1 MKLFDS
7 HCHLDDKAY
16 DRDRDDVVLR
26 AREAGVERIMC
37 AGVTLKTSKKA
48 VALTEK
54 YEGILAAVGVHPH
67 DVHHCTPEALDELIE
82 LSRRPKVCAWGEI
95 GLDFN
100 RMYSPRKDQERW
112 FVRQLETAA
121 DLQLPIIFHERD
133 SQGRFLEILKAHADP
148 NRRGVVHCFSGTP
161 AELEQYIE
169 MGFFIGITGIITMDE
184 RGRRLRQMLTA
195 IPVDRLLIETD
206 APYLTPV
213 PDKKGH
219 RRNEPAFVRSVMLKL
234 VRVRQED
241 PAKLSRQIWRNTCRL
256 YGLEAGE

>member
-1 MKLFDS
+1 MMKLFDS

-16 DRDRDDVVLR
+16 DRDIDDVVLR

-37 AGVTLKTSKKA
+37 AGVTLKSSKKA

-54 YEGILAAVGVHPH
+54 YKGVLAAVGVHPH
-67 DVHHCTPEALDELIE
+67 DVSHCTPAALEELIE
-82 LSRRPKVCAWGEI
+82 LSRHPKVCAWGEI

-121 DLQLPIIFHERD
+121 ELELPIIFHERD
-133 SQGRFLEILKAHADP
+133 SQGRFLEILKAHADT

-169 MGFFIGITGIITMDE
+169 MGLFIGITGIVTMPE
-184 RGRRLRQMLTA
+184 RGRQLQQMIAA
-195 IPVDRLLIETD
+195 IPVDRLLVETD

-213 PDKKGH
+213 PDKKSH

-234 VRVRQED
+234 AQVRQQD
-241 PAKLSRQIWRNTCRL
+241 PQSLASQIWQNTSRL
-256 YGLEAGE
+256 YGLET